1 MAKTNNTA
9 DGYSSEI
16 RESWKPLSGKEKV
29 RYKDLTA
36 SEKLDELVTEGES
49 LKIDLANYILLGVH
63 NPTADNPDYNVVI
76 VVDKNGESYYTSS
89 DTFYRA
95 LTDIIES
102 MDGETEPWG
111 IEVVKRPS
119 TNYKGKFF
127 ITCTVY

>member
-1 MAKTNNTA
+1 MAKTNNT
-9 DGYSSEI
+9 DEYSSEI

-36 SEKLDELVTEGES
+36 SKKLDELVTEGES

>member
-1 MAKTNNTA
+1 MANKTNNA
-9 DGYSSEI
+9 DGYTSTI
-16 RESWKPLSGKEKV
+16 KESYKPLSGKEKV

-36 SEKLDELVTEGES
+36 SRKLDELVTESES
-49 LKIDLANYILLGVH
+49 MRIDFANYILLGVH
-63 NPTADNPDYNVVI
+63 NPSADNPDYNVVI
-76 VVDKNGESYYTSS
+76 LVDKNGESFYTSS

-102 MDGETEPWG
+102 MDGETEEWG

-119 TNYKGKFF
+119 SNYKGKFF